1 MTVVPARAWRCRPAS
16 VPAIMLVRHPT
27 ANIRIVTHDIGDPT
41 PRKIEAAVD
50 TGVFALSVLVTWT
63 ARSMAIH

>member
-1 MTVVPARAWRCRPAS
+1 MRRRRIILVFGLLMLAV
-16 VPAIMLVRHPT
+16 ILVRHPT

>member
-1 MTVVPARAWRCRPAS
+1 MRRRRIILVFGLLMLAV
-16 VPAIMLVRHPT
+16 MLVRHPT